1 MSEFTRKPSWLKIR
15 PPAGESYRKIKDLRK
30 GLKLAT
36 VCEEAA
42 CPNVAECWGGGTATF
57 MLLGDT
63 CTRGC
68 RFCNVKT
75 GNPRGIVDAAEPENL
90 LEAVTAMRL
99 EYVVLTMV
107 DRDDLEDGG
116 AAHVSA
122 CIELLKREL
131 PELRVEILAG
141 DFRGMRSA
149 VETVLHSGCDVY
161 AHNIETVER
170 LSPKVRDG
178 RCDYAQSLA
187 TLAHAKT
194 IRPDVVTKSSI
205 MLGLGETEAEVEAS
219 LRDLRAHDVD
229 IVTLGQYLRPAKRKL
244 FLPVEEYVTPEAFT
258 RYKQQ
263 AEAMGFA
270 FCASGPLV
278 RSSYRAG
285 ELFLTRYLAER
296 DRTASSAGS
305 DTLAPR
311 EN

>member
-1 MSEFTRKPSWLKIR
+1 MTEFQRKPAWLKIR
-15 PPAGESYRKIKDLRK
+15 PPAGESYQKIKGLRK

-75 GNPRGIVDAAEPENL
+75 GNPRGIVDEAEPENL
-90 LEAVTAMRL
+90 VEAVVSMDL

-116 AAHVSA
+116 AAHVRR
-122 CIELLKREL
+122 CIEALRAAR
-131 PELRVEILAG
+131 PALRVEMLAG
-141 DFRGMRSA
+141 DFRGVPDA
-149 VETVLHSGCDVY
+149 VATVLASGCDVY
-161 AHNIETVER
+161 AHNVETVRR

-178 RCDYAQSLA
+178 RCDYDASLA
-187 TLAHAKT
+187 TLSEAKR
-194 IRPDVVTKSSI
+194 IRPGVVTKSSI
-205 MLGLGETEAEVEAS
+205 MLGLGETEAEVEET

-244 FLPVEEYVTPEAFT
+244 FLPVEEYVTPETFA
-258 RYKQQ
+258 RLKVR
-263 AEAMGFA
+263 AEELGFA

-296 DRTASSAGS
+296 ETAGGDR
-305 DTLAPR
+305 
-311 EN
+311 